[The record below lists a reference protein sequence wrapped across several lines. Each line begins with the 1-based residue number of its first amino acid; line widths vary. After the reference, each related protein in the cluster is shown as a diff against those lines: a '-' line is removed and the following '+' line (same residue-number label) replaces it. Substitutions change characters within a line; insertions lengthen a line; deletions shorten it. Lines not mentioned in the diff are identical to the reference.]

1 MTTRER
7 RERKAAR
14 LREWADKREAKS
26 EAAYDKSRQ
35 IMDMIPFGQPILMG
49 HHSQR
54 RAERDQDRISRG
66 MESAY
71 EHGTKAREFKSRA
84 DNIEATLER
93 SIYSDDPDAI
103 EQLTKRVAEL
113 EAERDKVKADNAAFR
128 KEHRAELKTMTAY
141 QRDMAMPHRGYVT
154 TNLTANIAR
163 NKKRL
168 EELTRRLPVDN
179 PITLSDNSSVTSES
193 CDFHHV

>member
-1 MTTRER
+1 VWPFLLWTR
-7 RERKAAR
+7 
-14 LREWADKREAKS
+14 
-26 EAAYDKSRQ
+26 
-35 IMDMIPFGQPILMG
+35 IV
-49 HHSQR
+49 
-54 RAERDQDRISRG
+54 
-66 MESAY
+66 
-71 EHGTKAREFKSRA
+71 
-84 DNIEATLER
+84 NIEPRLF
-93 SIYSDDPDAI
+93 SCWKI
-103 EQLTKRVAEL
+103 L
-113 EAERDKVKADNAAFR
+113 KVKADNAAFR